1 MSFSTYFQ
9 DINTQISL
17 IVLVSTC
24 MFTWTKGGPA
34 ERLGAVLVVVSWLG
48 TDFARAAAG
57 LTIPASVMFLSDLL
71 LSLGFLYVSVRY
83 SSLWLGLAMLFESF
97 CFALHALQLDDT
109 DAPRWHGM
117 IVYLLLNNILNYLVL
132 LTLAGGTLATM
143 GKRAQARKTQAL
155 AQAKA
160 AGHTTRQFTVPQPPL
175 ANSV

>member
-17 IVLVSTC
+17 IVLVTTC
-24 MFTWTKGGPA
+24 LFTWIKGGPP
-34 ERLGAVLVVVSWLG
+34 ERLGAVMVVVSWLG
-48 TDFARAAAG
+48 TDFARAATG
-57 LTIPASVMFLSDLL
+57 LTIPTSVMFLSDLL

-97 CFALHALQLDDT
+97 CFALHALQLGDN

-117 IVYLLLNNILNYLVL
+117 IIYLLLNNILSYLVL

-143 GKRAQARKTQAL
+143 HKRALARRAR
-155 AQAKA
+155 AEAEAKRTDIA
-160 AGHTTRQFTVPQPPL
+160 SRQFTIPPQPL
-175 ANSV
+175 ANSF